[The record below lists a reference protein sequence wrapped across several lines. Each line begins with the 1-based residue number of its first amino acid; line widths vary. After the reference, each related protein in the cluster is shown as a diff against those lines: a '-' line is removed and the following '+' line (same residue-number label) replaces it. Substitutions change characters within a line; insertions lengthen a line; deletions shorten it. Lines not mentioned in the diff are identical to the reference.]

1 MAVRV
6 REFTDP
12 ACPFA
17 FSAEPAIWRL
27 RWLYG
32 DGLDWELRM
41 VVLSESPEDYDARGF
56 TPEKQSTGL
65 KSLQARHGM
74 PIDWRLRPRMTATV
88 YACRAVVA
96 TRLNSPADEWR
107 VLRALRVRH
116 MAGEMIDEQATIDA
130 AARDAGIDPH
140 DLRRWTRAPAVE
152 RALRDD
158 IRTARRPSS
167 ASLAQVHKLASTD
180 DGGRRYTCPS
190 FELTGPDG
198 RRSDIPGFQPVEV
211 YEAAIAN
218 LAPELERRAAPDSVE
233 RVLEWARVPLATVEI
248 AAVMGIDPTDA
259 RAELARVAN
268 ETPVG
273 PDGYWSL
280 PEAASANEQRRA
292 YRAA

>member
-1 MAVRV
+1 MTVHV

-41 VVLSESPEDYDARGF
+41 VVLSESPDDYLAKGF
-56 TPEKQSTGL
+56 TPERLSDGL
-65 KSLQARHGM
+65 KMLQGKYGM
-74 PIDWRLRPRMTATV
+74 PIDWRPRPRMFATV
-88 YACRAVVA
+88 HACRAVVA
-96 TRLNSPADEWR
+96 TRVHSPGDEWR
-107 VLRALRVRH
+107 ILRALRIRH
-116 MAGEMIDEQATIDA
+116 MSGEMIDEQATIDA
-130 AARDAGIDPH
+130 AARDAGIDQH
-140 DLRRWTRAPAVE
+140 DLHRWLEDPAVE
-152 RALRDD
+152 EALRDD
-158 IRTARRPSS
+158 IRAARRPSS
-167 ASLAQVHKLASTD
+167 ASLAQVHKLAATD
-180 DGGRRYTCPS
+180 DGGSRYTCPS

-218 LAPELERRAAPDSVE
+218 LAPDLPRRPAPESVE
-233 RVLEWARVPLATVEI
+233 QLLEWAQVPLATVEV
-248 AAVMGIDPTDA
+248 AAVMGIEPTDA
-259 RAELARVAN
+259 RAELARVAH

-280 PEAASANEQRRA
+280 PSAAGQV
-292 YRAA
+292 AA